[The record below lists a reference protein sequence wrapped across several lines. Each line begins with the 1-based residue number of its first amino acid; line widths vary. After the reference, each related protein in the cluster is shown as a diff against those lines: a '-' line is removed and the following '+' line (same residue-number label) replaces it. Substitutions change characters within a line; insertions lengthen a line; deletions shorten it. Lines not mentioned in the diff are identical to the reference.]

1 MYPLILT
8 IVLLFGVMSSHA
20 QVRPSG
26 GTTEVPITPG
36 STVDIV
42 WSHDLVSGAV
52 DLELWD
58 GERARSVPIAA
69 RIAARDRRY
78 TWTLP
83 TDIQPGAMYR
93 FVVRDHDRP
102 HVALF
107 SPSFVRI
114 GAERPVISDVRMM
127 ADDERID
134 VGPMPATDEL
144 RVRWP
149 AGLYTDVAIVDLH
162 GGVRVQRVLYGASS
176 TLSIDVRTLPS
187 GAYSIVFGRPDG
199 SRVARP
205 IVIQR

>member
-1 MYPLILT
+1 MYPLTLILVFSVG
-8 IVLLFGVMSSHA
+8 ILSAFA

-26 GTTEVPITPG
+26 GTAEVPLTPG

-42 WSHDLVSGAV
+42 WTHDLTSSAV

-58 GERARSVPIAA
+58 GERARSVPIAS
-69 RIAARDRRY
+69 RIPSIDRRY

-114 GAERPVISDVRMM
+114 GANRPVISDVRMM
-127 ADDERID
+127 PDDERID
-134 VGPMPATDEL
+134 VGPMPVVDEL

-199 SRVARP
+199 SKAARP